1 MIDWNEIRAKFPAAT
16 NYVYLN
22 GAGGAPMS
30 VEAASEGKRFYD
42 EMLAGGD
49 TYWDEWLVRKEE
61 VRAKLAKFIN
71 ASPEEV
77 AFTLNTSHGMGQV
90 AAMLEGVGEVLT
102 MHDEFP
108 STTYPFLH
116 KGFKLNFVHPENGI
130 YSLDNIEKAITP
142 ETRILVSSFIQYNTG
157 FKQDIEALGKLC
169 KKHNLIYVVNA
180 TQGMGSFPIDTQTL
194 NADFMVFTCLKWTLA
209 GYGIG
214 GMYVN
219 KKWHGNIQY
228 PAAGWRSTENPGLMN
243 NRDMELKTD
252 ASATEVG
259 CAHFPNIFALG
270 GAIDLLDSIGKEN
283 VREHILGLNLYLEEK
298 LHGIGISILSVT
310 QPEYRSGITII
321 KVDEPKIIA
330 GKLASK
336 KIIVSAR
343 GEGLRISFHIFN
355 NKSDVDSLIEGLK
368 NEILPASR
376 SFSEGWK
383 D

>member
-1 MIDWNEIRAKFPAAT
+1 MIDWNEIRSKFPAAS

-22 GAGGAPMS
+22 CAGGAPMS

-42 EMLAGGD
+42 EMLIGGD

-61 VRAKLAKFIN
+61 VRKKLARFIN
-71 ASPEEV
+71 ASHEEV
-77 AFTLNTSHGMGQV
+77 AFTLNTSHGMSQV
-90 AAMLEGVGEVLT
+90 AAMLEGKGEVLT

-108 STTYPFLH
+108 STTFPFLH
-116 KGFKLNFVHPENGI
+116 KGFKLNFIAPVNGI
-130 YSLDNIEKAITP
+130 YSLENIEKAITP
-142 ETRILVSSFIQYNTG
+142 ETRILVSSFIQYNSG

-180 TQGMGSFPIDTQTL
+180 TQGIGSFPIDTQKL

-219 KKWHGNIQY
+219 KKWHGNIKY
-228 PAAGWRSTENPGLMN
+228 PSAGWRSTENPGLMN
-243 NRDMELKTD
+243 NREMELKSD

-270 GAIDLLDSIGKEN
+270 GAIDLLDSIGKESI
-283 VREHILGLNLYLEEK
+283 RDYILGLNNYLEEK
-298 LHGIGISILSVT
+298 LSEIDIQILSVT
-310 QPEYRSGITII
+310 RPEYRSGITIL
-321 KVDEPKIIA
+321 KVNDPKIIA
-330 GKLASK
+330 GKLAYK

-343 GEGLRISFHIFN
+343 GEGLRVSYHIFN
-355 NKSDVDSLIEGLK
+355 NRSDIDALIEGLK
-368 NEILPASR
+368 EVM
-376 SFSEGWK
+376 G
-383 D
+383 

>member
-1 MIDWNEIRAKFPAAT
+1 MINWNEIRSKFPAAS

-22 GAGGAPMS
+22 CAGGAPMS

-42 EMLAGGD
+42 EMLIGGD
-49 TYWDEWLVRKEE
+49 TYWDEWLIRKEE
-61 VRAKLAKFIN
+61 VRRKLAQFIN
-71 ASPEEV
+71 ALPEEV

-90 AAMLEGVGEVLT
+90 AAMLEGIGEVLT

-108 STTYPFLH
+108 STTFPFLH
-116 KGFKLNFVHPENGI
+116 KGFKLNYVHPEKGI
-130 YSLDNIEKAITP
+130 YSLETIEKAITP

-157 FKQDIEALGKLC
+157 FKQDIMALGELS
-169 KKHNLIYVVNA
+169 KKHNLIYVINA
-180 TQGMGSFPIDTQTL
+180 TQGMGSFPIDTQKL
-194 NADFMVFTCLKWTLA
+194 NADFIVFTCLKWTLA

-219 KKWHGNIQY
+219 KKWHGNLQY

-243 NRDMELKTD
+243 NREMELKTD

-270 GAIDLLDSIGKEN
+270 GALDLLNSIGKEN
-283 VREHILGLNLYLEEK
+283 VRDHIIGLNKYLEEK
-298 LHGIGISILSVT
+298 LNEIGVTILSVS
-310 QPEYRSGITII
+310 QPEYRSGITIL

-343 GEGLRISFHIFN
+343 GEGLRVSFHIFN
-355 NKSDVDSLIEGLK
+355 NRSDIDQFINALK
-368 NEILPASR
+368 EII
-376 SFSEGWK
+376 
-383 D
+383 